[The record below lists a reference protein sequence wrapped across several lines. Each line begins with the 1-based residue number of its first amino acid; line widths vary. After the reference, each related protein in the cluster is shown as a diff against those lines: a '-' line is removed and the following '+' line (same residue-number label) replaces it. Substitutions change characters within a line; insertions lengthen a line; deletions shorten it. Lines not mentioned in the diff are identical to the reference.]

1 MQGTAAEWAL
11 CWLAGVRNRLID
23 LGGRPDSP
31 TAAGVPAATASGPA
45 FERVP
50 HLVYFLH
57 DEIIVH
63 APRETAEAVA
73 AAVAETAADAG
84 RLLFGDFP
92 VDFPL
97 DLAIVESYAS
107 AG

>member
-1 MQGTAAEWAL
+1 MAALRGRLAEIGSTVTDATPDAL
-11 CWLAGVRNRLID
+11 G
-23 LGGRPDSP
+23 
-31 TAAGVPAATASGPA
+31 SGPVFGRA
-45 FERVP
+45 P

-63 APRETAEAVA
+63 APRETADAVA
-73 AAVAETAADAG
+73 TAVAETASTAG

-107 AG
+107 AD

>member
-1 MQGTAAEWAL
+1 
-11 CWLAGVRNRLID
+11 
-23 LGGRPDSP
+23 
-31 TAAGVPAATASGPA
+31 
-45 FERVP
+45 
-50 HLVYFLH
+50 
-57 DEIIVH
+57 VH
-63 APRETAEAVA
+63 APQETAGAVA
-73 AAVAETAADAG
+73 AAVEETAAAAG

>member
-1 MQGTAAEWAL
+1 M
-11 CWLAGVRNRLID
+11 
-23 LGGRPDSP
+23 
-31 TAAGVPAATASGPA
+31 
-45 FERVP
+45 
-50 HLVYFLH
+50 YFLH

-63 APRETAEAVA
+63 APREVADEVAVA
-73 AAVAETAADAG
+73 VEETARGAG

-97 DLAIVESYAS
+97 DLAVVDSYAS